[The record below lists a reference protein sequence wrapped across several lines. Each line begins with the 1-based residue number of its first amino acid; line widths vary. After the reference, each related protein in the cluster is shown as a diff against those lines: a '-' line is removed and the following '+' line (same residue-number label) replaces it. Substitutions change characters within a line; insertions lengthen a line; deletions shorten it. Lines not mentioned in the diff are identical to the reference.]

1 MKKQK
6 PLKLTREIRGR
17 LLIEM
22 DRYLEDCRPPP
33 EAEGKK
39 GNAGRLP
46 TTAGFC
52 RFLGCGQEEL
62 ERLSRKDPVLYDR
75 IRTVLED
82 ELLNFAPSPTLLNAY
97 MKQRLGYGE
106 AAERGTAEASCGQ
119 MKLIFEHN
127 IEEDG
132 A

>member
-6 PLKLTREIRGR
+6 SLKMTRELRSK
-17 LLIEM
+17 LQYEL
-22 DRYLEDCRPPP
+22 DQYLEECRPPP
-33 EAEGKK
+33 EEGGKK
-39 GNAGRLP
+39 GAVGRLP
-46 TTAGFC
+46 TLAGFS
-52 RFLGCGQEEL
+52 RFLGCTQREL
-62 ERLSRKDPVLYDR
+62 MRLEGKDPMLYDH
-75 IRTVLED
+75 ILTVLED

-97 MKQRLGYGE
+97 LKQRIGYGE
-106 AAERGTAEASCGQ
+106 VGERASAEASCGQ